1 MMGSQLATIVTTI
14 GAMTITGYAYDVHVG
29 DEMRNHFDIANVPC
43 RVINAIGFS
52 SSMTKTQTF
61 GSGHVVS
68 TEWTITD
75 IALIRKAGM
84 GLGLKDIQPDVQGYL
99 AAYHDAVR
107 TLVTNR
113 WVLTRCQLRSSVLE
127 WPQASGSYYDAVT
140 ATLTI
145 TEIVE

>member
-1 MMGSQLATIVTTI
+1 MGSQLATIVD
-14 GAMTITGYAYDVHVG
+14 AVADMVITGYAYDVHVG

-52 SSMTKTQTF
+52 SSMARVQTF
-61 GSGHVVS
+61 GSGHVMT

-84 GLGLKDIQPDVQGYL
+84 GFGLKDIQLDLQGYL

-113 WVLTRCQLRSSVLE
+113 WTLTRCQLRSSVLE
-127 WPQASGSYYDAVT
+127 WPQASGSYHDAVT

-145 TEIVE
+145 TEIIE

>member
-1 MMGSQLATIVTTI
+1 MA
-14 GAMTITGYAYDVHVG
+14 
-29 DEMRNHFDIANVPC
+29 
-43 RVINAIGFS
+43 RV
-52 SSMTKTQTF
+52 QTF
-61 GSGHVVS
+61 GSGHVMT

-84 GLGLKDIQPDVQGYL
+84 GFGLKDIQLDLQGYL

-113 WVLTRCQLRSSVLE
+113 WTLTRCQLRSSVLE
-127 WPQASGSYYDAVT
+127 WPQASGSYHDAVT

-145 TEIVE
+145 TEIIE

>member
-1 MMGSQLATIVTTI
+1 MASQLATIVTTI
-14 GAMTITGYAYDVHVG
+14 ANMTITGYAYDVHVG
-29 DEMRNHFDIANVPC
+29 DEMRNNFDIANVPC
-43 RVINAIGFS
+43 RVINAVGFAA
-52 SSMTKTQTF
+52 SMGKVQTF
-61 GSGHVVS
+61 GSGHVMT

-84 GLGLKDIQPDVQGYL
+84 GFGLKDIQPDLQGYL

-113 WVLTRCQLRSSVLE
+113 WTLTRCQLRSSILE
-127 WPQASGSYYDAVT
+127 WPQASGSYFDAVT

-145 TEIVE
+145 TEIIE

>member
-1 MMGSQLATIVTTI
+1 MGSQLATIVD
-14 GAMTITGYAYDVHVG
+14 AVADMVITGYAYDVHVG

-52 SSMTKTQTF
+52 SSMARVQTF
-61 GSGHVVS
+61 GSGHVMT

-84 GLGLKDIQPDVQGYL
+84 GLGLKDIQLDLQGYL

-113 WVLTRCQLRSSVLE
+113 WTLTRCQLRSSVLE
-127 WPQASGSYYDAVT
+127 WPQASGSYHDAVT

-145 TEIVE
+145 TEIIE